1 MSWLRFLGKTL
12 TWLTWIGPKLSPVW
26 RSQFWSN
33 FRFLSRLSAWNEF
46 WMVFDLTRAFW
57 LDVDFQ
63 LGLRVDVSL
72 GSVLGHFRS
81 GMSSWVDFALQI
93 AIKTRSQTW
102 LDLDRLPTILGTS
115 LNCAVSRLWLISDQ
129 WDSKTCWVSAYT
141 EDSIG
146 KPVINILVVL
156 FP

>member
-63 LGLRVDVSL
+63 LGLGVDVSL

-81 GMSSWVDFALQI
+81 GMSSWVDFDLESVSGLTLTWNQFRTDFGLKFDFRVGFDLKLDSESLTHGI
-93 AIKTRSQTW
+93 ESW
-102 LDLDRLPTILGTS
+102 LDSDFR
-115 LNCAVSRLWLISDQ
+115 VDSRMSW
-129 WDSKTCWVSAYT
+129 T
-141 EDSIG
+141 
-146 KPVINILVVL
+146 
-156 FP
+156 